1 MNRKLQLILFV
12 LLILN
17 GTINYSQKGDFAYND
32 VKLESINYSTRSS
45 FSLNPNNIDFLEIDY
60 KTLIRYY
67 NNFDTNYI
75 ENGEI
80 SLTGLYNKSLNIDI
94 NSLTFKLKAKDST
107 IKLNLPLC
115 PESTQK
121 LFVLNERK
129 YLNKF
134 GGIDFLDAK
143 INSYKRLKFSE
154 INQCYSKEYYQ
165 LWDWKSLNHPPV
177 RDLKYSLEF
186 YDKKRTKIDY
196 DTINSPFFNADFH
209 KLVDNNSNSYL
220 TFENKLELLKNGNSY
235 QKKLELIKNAKS
247 SILISVMSYYK
258 DSSSLKMTHELIKK
272 ANEGVNV
279 YLIVEEV
286 WTKLWMKKGM
296 KPFNKSKV
304 VLIYADDLINIE
316 KHQTALFHNK
326 IWIFDER
333 TAIIGGQ
340 NIIDSDNISSGYN
353 HQSHDTDLLIEGAA
367 VTDIANSYIGLLEHY
382 GFEKKSDAQQ
392 IEFIKTFQNQI
403 SKRYNSESKNMLR
416 GQDIY
421 KEKLENKNTRLN
433 GVCRFVIQGPQ
444 TDRFAVSKAYTSY
457 FKQAQ
462 NSIDITSGKIKIDI
476 ENEREINRYEGWS
489 ERMWNQIF
497 SSAENGVNV
506 NIIYNGIDGGSG
518 ELSNHLKRKALT
530 NYNNKFIKKYYPRIA
545 QNLDVKAANRN
556 YPVLNYLQKKENINT
571 WMYFQYMHS
580 KTFMIDRFV
589 VSVGSFN
596 LDNWSA
602 DKSQEAVLICQD
614 KDLAKEFE
622 YYFTLDRVNS
632 TPMLTKN
639 DQ

>member
-1 MNRKLQLILFV
+1 MDKRLRTTFTFLFV
-12 LLILN
+12 LSCF
-17 GTINYSQKGDFAYND
+17 INYSQKDNFVEYD
-32 VKLESINYSTRSS
+32 LVKENTSITSGSKFNI
-45 FSLNPNNIDFLEIDY
+45 NPNKIESLDINY

-67 NNFDTNYI
+67 NNYETNYI
-75 ENGEI
+75 EEGKI
-80 SLTGLYNKSLNIDI
+80 SLTDLYKNSLNIDI
-94 NSLTFKLKAKDST
+94 NTLTFQLKARDST
-107 IKLNLPLC
+107 IKLNEPLC

-129 YLNKF
+129 YLNKY

-143 INSYKRLKFSE
+143 INSYNGLEFSE
-154 INQCYSKEYYQ
+154 IKQSYSKEFYQ

-177 RDLKYSLEF
+177 RNLKFSLSF
-186 YDKKRTKIDY
+186 YDKKRPEIDY

-209 KLVDNNSNSYL
+209 KLLDNNTNSNL
-220 TFENKLELLKNGNSY
+220 TFGNKLDLLKNGNSY
-235 QKKLELIKNAKS
+235 QKKIELIKNAKS
-247 SILISVMSYYK
+247 SILISVMTYYK
-258 DSSSLKMTHELIKK
+258 DSSSLKMTRELIKK
-272 ANEGVNV
+272 ANEGIQV
-279 YLIVEEV
+279 YLIVEKV
-286 WTKLWMKKGM
+286 WTKLLMKKGM
-296 KPFNKSKV
+296 KPFNHSKV
-304 VLIYADDLINIE
+304 VLIYADDFINIE
-316 KHQTALFHNK
+316 KYKTALFHNK
-326 IWIFDER
+326 MWIFDEK

-367 VTDIANSYIGLLEHY
+367 VTDIANSYIGLLKHY
-382 GFEKKSDAQQ
+382 GFEKKSDSQQ
-392 IEFIKTFQNQI
+392 IEFVTSIQ
-403 SKRYNSESKNMLR
+403 KRMNNKYKSEVENKLR
-416 GQDIY
+416 GQDFY
-421 KEKLENKNTRLN
+421 KEKLENKSTRLN

-444 TDRFAVSKAYTSY
+444 SERFVVSKVYTSY

-462 NSIDITSGKIKIDI
+462 NSIDITSGKIEIDK

-497 SSAENGVNV
+497 SSAEKGVNV
-506 NIIYNGIDGGSG
+506 NVIYNGVDGGAG

-530 NYNNKFIKKYYPRIA
+530 DQSNKFSKKYYPIIA
-545 QNLDVKAANRN
+545 KKLDIKAAKRN
-556 YPVLNYLQKKENINT
+556 YPNLNYLQKKENINV

-596 LDNWSA
+596 LDNWSS

-614 KDLAKEFE
+614 KELAKEYE

-632 TPMLTKN
+632 TPVIPKN
-639 DQ
+639 NH